1 MTLAPDSN
9 WSVWYDA
16 RSRFVHSAETVPWYS
31 SVVSCV
37 VSRLRKS
44 GVGSGRKFGGGYS
57 ALSNCE
63 RSRLAL

>member
-16 RSRFVHSAETVPWYS
+16 RSRFVHTLDITPWYS
-31 SVVSCV
+31 SVVNCV
-37 VSRLRKS
+37 FSRLRKS
-44 GVGSGRKFGGGYS
+44 GDGSGAKFGGGYS